1 MLRRGQWNY
10 SVPATDKL
18 IRILAD
24 RCLGVE
30 TRSGEHTPVERSSY
44 SATAEGVTG
53 RSPGTVVLGVASALV
68 AAPLISARDVPS

>member
-30 TRSGEHTPVERSSY
+30 TRGGEHTPVERSFILSD
-44 SATAEGVTG
+44 SRGVTG

-68 AAPLISARDVPS
+68 AAPLISARNVPS